1 MAAHLELAPPVRVN
15 ALSPSLS
22 RTPLAGPIIGSE
34 TMAEAITDLHDQFGN
49 LFAALNVE
57 GFQGCCIA
65 SVDPIAIGKGDMG
78 H

>member
-1 MAAHLELAPPVRVN
+1 
-15 ALSPSLS
+15 
-22 RTPLAGPIIGSE
+22 
-34 TMAEAITDLHDQFGN
+34 MAEAIADLHDQFGN